1 MSLDIQLF
9 KKGFNIQKS
18 RADIDAAYSKLQA
31 MKDTL
36 EQLEAEYDD
45 SKLFSHNITHNLNTM
60 AEAAGLYDVLWNPES
75 KGITTASQ
83 LIPFLEKG
91 IKELIANPDK
101 YKAFNPP
108 NNYGNYD
115 NLVDF
120 CKTVLQNCRE
130 NPDAVIEVSK

>member
-1 MSLDIQLF
+1 MSLEIQLF
-9 KKGFNIQKS
+9 KKGFEIQKS

-31 MKDTL
+31 MKEAL
-36 EQLEAEYDD
+36 EQLEDEYED
-45 SKLFSHNITHNLNTM
+45 SKLFSRNITHNLNKM
-60 AEAAGLYDVLWNPES
+60 AKEAGLYDVLWNPES
-75 KGITTASQ
+75 IGITTASQ

-115 NLVDF
+115 NLIDF
-120 CKTVLQNCRE
+120 CKTVLHNCRE

>member
-9 KKGFNIQKS
+9 KKGFDIHKS
-18 RADIDAAYSKLQA
+18 RAEIDAAYIKLQA
-31 MKDTL
+31 LKEAL
-36 EQLEAEYDD
+36 EQLEDEYEE
-45 SKLFSHNITHNLNTM
+45 SMLSSHNISHNLNTM

-75 KGITTASQ
+75 IGITTASQ
-83 LIPFLEKG
+83 MIPLLEKG

-108 NNYGNYD
+108 NKFGSYE

-120 CKTVLQNCRE
+120 CNTVLQKCRE
-130 NPDAVIEVSK
+130 NPDAVIEVGK

>member
-9 KKGFNIQKS
+9 KKGFDIQKS
-18 RADIDAAYSKLQA
+18 RADIDTAYSKLQA
-31 MKDTL
+31 MKEAL
-36 EQLEAEYDD
+36 EQLEDEYEE
-45 SKLFSHNITHNLNTM
+45 SKLSSHNITHNLNTM

-75 KGITTASQ
+75 IGITTASQ

-101 YKAFNPP
+101 YKEFNPP

-115 NLVDF
+115 NLIDF

>member
-1 MSLDIQLF
+1 MSLNIQLF
-9 KKGFNIQKS
+9 KKGFDIHKS
-18 RADIDAAYSKLQA
+18 RTNIDAAYTKLQA
-31 MKDTL
+31 IKEAL
-36 EQLEAEYDD
+36 EQLEDEYEE

-75 KGITTASQ
+75 IGITTASQ

-115 NLVDF
+115 NLIDF

>member
-9 KKGFNIQKS
+9 KKGFDIQKS
-18 RADIDAAYSKLQA
+18 RADIDAAYSKLQTI
-31 MKDTL
+31 KDTL
-36 EQLEAEYDD
+36 ERLEAEYDD

-60 AEAAGLYDVLWNPES
+60 ADAAGLYDVLWNPES

-83 LIPFLEKG
+83 LIPFLERG

-101 YKAFNPP
+101 YKAFTPP

-115 NLVDF
+115 NLIDF

-130 NPDAVIEVSK
+130 NPDAIIELCK